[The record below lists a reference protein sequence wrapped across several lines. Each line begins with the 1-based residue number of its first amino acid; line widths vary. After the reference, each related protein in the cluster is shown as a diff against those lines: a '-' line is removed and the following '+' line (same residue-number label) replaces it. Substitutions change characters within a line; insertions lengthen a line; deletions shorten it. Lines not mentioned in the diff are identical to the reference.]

1 MIISPN
7 ENNWSYDES
16 DAWKLVHDGPN
27 IIFFEQTNKSI
38 STQSILF
45 VGTKEE
51 CEEEISRLGLI
62 WPSDDYVEELVDDSQ
77 DY

>member
-16 DAWKLVHDGPN
+16 DAWKLVHDGTN
-27 IIFFEQTNKSI
+27 IVFFEQTNKSI

-45 VGTKEE
+45 IGTQEE
-51 CEEEISRLGLI
+51 CEAEINRLGL
-62 WPSDDYVEELVDDSQ
+62 SLSLSEDTEYSE
-77 DY
+77 

>member
-16 DAWKLVHDGPN
+16 DAWKLVHDGTN

-45 VGTKEE
+45 IGTQEE
-51 CEEEISRLGLI
+51 CEAEIARLGL
-62 WPSDDYVEELVDDSQ
+62 SLSLSEDTEYSE
-77 DY
+77 

>member
-16 DAWKLVHDGPN
+16 DAWKLVHDGAN

-38 STQSILF
+38 STQSNLF
-45 VGTKEE
+45 IGTQEE
-51 CEEEISRLGLI
+51 CEAEINRLGLSLS
-62 WPSDDYVEELVDDSQ
+62 SDELVEE
-77 DY
+77 